1 MSAFG
6 ELNGAPDITG
16 PGAELC
22 RAQNRDAAPDQPDL
36 LPEEDA
42 SSWRKEVSERLHR
55 YHAKRRPRAPRYPSL
70 RLKFDPP
77 GTTWSSAALEASAAV
92 APSQVMSHPSPVTRQ
107 AVPMDYDEPT
117 PQALAAM
124 ETVASEVRPPKWE
137 GRLHEA
143 TAKIIE
149 FPKWAYE
156 PTVRLHD
163 LAEPILDRPRILEA
177 PDVVP
182 PPPAL
187 GGITIEEAERA
198 EPERRPGIDMPLRS
212 AAISTKLLA
221 VAIDAT
227 VILAGAGV
235 FGGVFLRVSEAT
247 LKPLQLGA
255 GLAGLLGLLW
265 ATYQFLLIVYSGTTP
280 GMRCLKLQVRRFD
293 GNRPSRRLRR
303 ARVLCGIV
311 SAASLAPCTISNGG
325 SASTPPPHSPTEW

>member
-1 MSAFG
+1 M
-6 ELNGAPDITG
+6 DY
-16 PGAELC
+16 
-22 RAQNRDAAPDQPDL
+22 AAPP
-36 LPEEDA
+36 
-42 SSWRKEVSERLHR
+42 
-55 YHAKRRPRAPRYPSL
+55 
-70 RLKFDPP
+70 
-77 GTTWSSAALEASAAV
+77 
-92 APSQVMSHPSPVTRQ
+92 
-107 AVPMDYDEPT
+107 
-117 PQALAAM
+117 PQAFTAV
-124 ETVASEVRPPKWE
+124 ETVASEVRAPKLE
-137 GRLHEA
+137 ARLHEA

-212 AAISTKLLA
+212 AATSAKLLA
-221 VAIDAT
+221 VAIDAA
-227 VILAGAGV
+227 VILAAV
-235 FGGVFLRVSEAT
+235 ALFGGVFLRVSEAT

-255 GLAGLLGLLW
+255 GSAGLLGLLW

-303 ARVLCGIV
+303 ARILCGIV
-311 SAASLAPCTISNGG
+311 SAASLGMGYAWSFLDEDGLCWHERVTRTHI
-325 SASTPPPHSPTEW
+325 ASEE